1 MPHIHLEYSDN
12 IENLEVKPL
21 LISLN
26 QALIQGGYAQ
36 AGLDIKSRAIC
47 QTDYVIGDNEQN
59 QAYMHLKLSLL
70 TGRSAELRK
79 EIAEKLL
86 EVLCE
91 KAPKQS
97 NVTVQF
103 CVEVLEM
110 QRDIY
115 AKKIVSSN

>member
-12 IENLEVKPL
+12 IESLKVKPL

-70 TGRSAELRK
+70 MGRSAELRK

-86 EVLCE
+86 EVLTQ